1 MTTTFITPD
10 NEEHWLSLR
19 RQDVTSTESA
29 ALFNMSPY
37 MTAYELHHVKRGLM
51 PNVFEDNER
60 IQAGRHLEP
69 AIASLVAERYG
80 VVVEPFKVYA
90 RNEHRAGSSFDY
102 RIVDVTDAPVEDER
116 LRTMFATHGTG
127 ILELKNVDSLAFKR
141 TWEADETPAHIEIQL
156 QHQLMLS
163 RHAWGAVVA
172 LVGGHTTHPYIRER
186 RADVGESIM
195 AAIDD
200 FWRSVDAE
208 TPPPIM
214 YPDDA
219 DIVIAMHQFS
229 DGSVHDARDDDAM
242 AELLTEYDALGAT
255 VKAAETRRSVI
266 KATVLDQVGDA
277 GPIIYGGGSVSLTQM
292 EDSPGTL
299 VTPEMV
305 GTHVGGRKGY
315 RMFRVFTK
323 PTAQEATK

>member
-1 MTTTFITPD
+1 MPTHFITPES
-10 NEEHWLSLR
+10 EEHWLSLR
-19 RQDVTSTESA
+19 REDITSTEAA

-37 MTAYELHHVKRGLM
+37 MTHYELFLVKQGLM
-51 PNVFEDNER
+51 PNTFEDNDR

-80 VVVEPFKVYA
+80 VIVEPFKVYA
-90 RNEHRAGSSFDY
+90 RNDVRAGSSFDY
-102 RIVDVTDAPVEDER
+102 RIVGATDGPVEDDR
-116 LRTMFATHGTG
+116 LRSMYQQHGTA

-141 TWEADETPAHIEIQL
+141 TWDADETPGHIEVQL
-156 QHQLMLS
+156 QHQLALS
-163 RHAWGAVVA
+163 GYAWGAIVA
-172 LVGGHTTHPYIRER
+172 LVGGHTTQPYIRER
-186 RADVGESIM
+186 RQDVGDAIM
-195 AAIDD
+195 AAVAD
-200 FWRSVDAE
+200 FWRSVE
-208 TPPPIM
+208 TKTAPPIM

-219 DIVIAMHQFS
+219 DVVIAMHQFS

-242 AELLTEYDALGAT
+242 AELLAEYDALGAT

-277 GPIIYGGGSVSLTQM
+277 GKILWPGGTVSLTQTK
-292 EDSPGTL
+292 DSPGTL

-315 RMFRVFTK
+315 RMFRVFSK
-323 PTAQEATK
+323 PKEATSE